1 MADTRPSS
9 TGVGASMPRQASRT
23 APQPTGWVG
32 WIIFAAV
39 MLLIAGTLNL
49 ISGIVALVNDDWV
62 VWSNEG
68 NLYLDLTSWGW
79 VHFGVGVALVLAGL
93 GLLTGNMLARAVAV
107 FMAGA
112 GMIANFLF
120 IPAFPLWAITLIA
133 INGFVISA
141 ITAHGRE
148 MRPYY

>member
-1 MADTRPSS
+1 M
-9 TGVGASMPRQASRT
+9 
-23 APQPTGWVG
+23 
-32 WIIFAAV
+32 
-39 MLLIAGTLNL
+39 
-49 ISGIVALVNDDWV
+49 
-62 VWSNEG
+62 
-68 NLYLDLTSWGW
+68 
-79 VHFGVGVALVLAGL
+79 HFGVGVALVLAGL

-133 INGFVISA
+133 INGFVIYA